1 VTGKPIPR
9 VAVVLTTF
17 NRASV
22 LETTV
27 RGILDQTFQDFELV
41 IADDCSTDS
50 TEDTVAAL
58 IRTDPRIRYLR
69 QPGNVGMPANL
80 NSAIAATGG
89 EYVANLHDGDIYR
102 PDLLARWI
110 EALASCRRAA
120 FVFNAYEQLA
130 SDGSTERTYREPLPA
145 CFPGRLLIERFYY
158 RRWHFDSP
166 VWGTVMARRE
176 AYERAGLFQ
185 ARFGFVSDVDMWLR
199 LAEEYDV
206 AYVRETLIALPSRHS
221 LPRQWG
227 AFADS
232 QERRT
237 VRRMF
242 WESRWRHYRG
252 RPVRLTS
259 EILRHGC
266 YTAMDRTYY
275 GALRVRRTLVSRR
288 SGIAR
293 QPT

>member
-27 RGILDQTFQDFELV
+27 RGILDQTFQDFDLV

-50 TEDTVAAL
+50 TEETVAAL
-58 IRTDPRIRYLR
+58 MRTDPRIRYVR
-69 QPGNVGMPANL
+69 QPVNVGMPANL

-89 EYVANLHDGDIYR
+89 EYLANLHDGDIYR

-110 EALASCRRAA
+110 DALASCRRAA
-120 FVFNAYEQLA
+120 FVFNAYKQLA
-130 SDGSTERTYREPLPA
+130 SDGSTERIYREPLPA

-206 AYVRETLIALPSRHS
+206 AYVPEALIALPSRHT
-221 LPRQWG
+221 LPRQWDKSVP
-227 AFADS
+227 F

-237 VRRMF
+237 VRRII
-242 WESRWRHYRG
+242 WESRLRHHHG
-252 RPVRLTS
+252 RPVRLAS
-259 EILRHGC
+259 EVLRHGC
-266 YTAMDRTYY
+266 YTAMDRTHD
-275 GALRVRRTLVSRR
+275 GALRLRRTLIRR
-288 SGIAR
+288 RLGVAR
-293 QPT
+293 QPG